1 LKKKRARAGPAG
13 YSGENQC
20 NWKFFKHMGH
30 KINPQGFRIG
40 ITNTWRSKWFN
51 KKEYSQLL
59 EQDIYIREG
68 VMRKWK
74 SSAIADVEIIR
85 SAAAVK
91 LIIKTA
97 RPGVLIGRG
106 GNGVEEIQ
114 QYIKRNYFKNQK
126 TGLNIEVKEIKD
138 FSEDAFLVAQNIAE
152 QLEKRM
158 PFRRS
163 IKMMLEQVLKN
174 GLIKGVK
181 IQVSG
186 RLGGAEMSRVESAAK
201 GVLPLHTMR
210 ANIDFARAT
219 AYTTYGTIGVKV
231 WLYKGDVF
239 KKSKNSTI
247 D

>member
-1 LKKKRARAGPAG
+1 
-13 YSGENQC
+13 
-20 NWKFFKHMGH
+20 MGH

-59 EQDIYIREG
+59 KQDIIMREG
-68 VMRKWK
+68 IMRKWK

-85 SAAAVK
+85 SAETVK

-106 GNGVEEIQ
+106 GNGIEEIKK
-114 QYIKRNYFKNQK
+114 YIEKNYFKNRK
-126 TGLNIEVKEIKD
+126 IGLNIEVKEIKN
-138 FSEDAFLVAQNIAE
+138 FSEEAFLVAQNIAE

-158 PFRRS
+158 PFRRA
-163 IKMMLEQVLKN
+163 IKTMLEQVLKN
-174 GLIKGVK
+174 GMIKGMK

-186 RLGGAEMSRVESAAK
+186 RLGGAEMSRVEAVAK
-201 GVLPLHTMR
+201 GVLPLHTLR
-210 ANIDFARAT
+210 ANINFARAT

-239 KKSKNSTI
+239 KKAGNPKLITGKTI
-247 D
+247 